1 MTITFFIDV
10 FFYKNSAYV
19 CYHVHPSLSY
29 IKVLISIWHVLLL
42 SVLLAKKKQTLCY
55 AKALD
60 MPQKTCI
67 HVCINI

>member
-1 MTITFFIDV
+1 M
-10 FFYKNSAYV
+10 YV
-19 CYHVHPSLSY
+19 AMCTLPFLILRFSFLYGMCYYCLSSLP
-29 IKVLISIWHVLLL
+29 
-42 SVLLAKKKQTLCY
+42 KKQTLCY